1 MNLIVIHCKDNE
13 DKSTSVIGVAN
24 SIKMAEYIIEE
35 YFGKGYEVVNT
46 KNLREGTLEYSK
58 VIETEDLEGNI
69 VSDTVVL
76 EWFVLNKV

>member
-13 DKSTSVIGVAN
+13 DQSTSVIGVAN

-46 KNLREGTLEYSK
+46 KDLREGTLEYSK